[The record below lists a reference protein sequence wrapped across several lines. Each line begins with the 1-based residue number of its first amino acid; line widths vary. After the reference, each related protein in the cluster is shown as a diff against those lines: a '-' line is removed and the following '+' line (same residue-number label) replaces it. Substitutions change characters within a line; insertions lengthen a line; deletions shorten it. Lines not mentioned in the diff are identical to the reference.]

1 MSANPLI
8 EAMAQ
13 ARAKRGWPIM
23 QIETTPAA
31 AEADVE
37 VSEVSDD
44 ESIAVGKAAFK
55 AMKARMIS
63 NLIPR
68 N

>member
-37 VSEVSDD
+37 VSDD